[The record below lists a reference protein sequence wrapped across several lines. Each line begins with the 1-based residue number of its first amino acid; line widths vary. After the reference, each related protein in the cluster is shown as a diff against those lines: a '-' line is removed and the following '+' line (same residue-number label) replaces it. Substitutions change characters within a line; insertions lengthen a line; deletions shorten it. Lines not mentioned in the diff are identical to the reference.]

1 MVSISRCS
9 LTVGARGGFAA
20 DSLLRG
26 LRLLPMEAEGRDVRL
41 PVPVVLDDGPD
52 GGSVL
57 KASPSWRA
65 HAATT
70 RLTKKDFMVTAGMEI
85 MDDVGA
91 NKIMLLMRCPVRRQ
105 HLLSSN
111 AAAGL
116 STLSADCCRT

>member
-1 MVSISRCS
+1 
-9 LTVGARGGFAA
+9 
-20 DSLLRG
+20 
-26 LRLLPMEAEGRDVRL
+26 MEAERRHVRL

-70 RLTKKDFMVTAGMEI
+70 RLTKKDFMASAGMKI

-91 NKIMLLMRCPVRRQ
+91 TKIMLMRCPVDYNICCPPMPPPVCVNSQ
-105 HLLSSN
+105 LLQYLLQLQNLNESV
-111 AAAGL
+111 G
-116 STLSADCCRT
+116 RM

>member
-1 MVSISRCS
+1 
-9 LTVGARGGFAA
+9 
-20 DSLLRG
+20 
-26 LRLLPMEAEGRDVRL
+26 MEAEGRDVRL

-116 STLSADCCRT
+116 STSQLIAVAELVKVDVTSCHKSVNSRVGGRKRTPRPRV